1 MMGDSLED
9 QEFLEISGIKSTP
22 GPSLILDTERFP
34 ILKGMSSVHLR
45 ILESASRIMHVC
57 EGVEV
62 LFEGDASHDLF
73 FIHSGK
79 VAIGRRQGNQLS
91 VIAHRYPGDIYG
103 EFGVLRGKARQAS
116 VFTIEP
122 SRIIRV
128 ELSAAQQVLEV
139 DKEFRDKLEQLLRRR
154 MLESFFSSHPVFQ
167 DIPVANRN
175 KLVESLEIEVAKRRA
190 RIFNQ
195 NDPPKGI
202 YMVLSGEIEI
212 LLRNNKGEE
221 VLIELRRDGEILGE
235 VAHGGGK
242 GMAYSALATSNVDL
256 LKLDKRGLKVL
267 QNEHEPTY
275 KALTAFIG
283 KRAEK
288 TALRLKANL

>member
-1 MMGDSLED
+1 MGDNLED
-9 QEFLEISGIKSTP
+9 QEFLEISGINAVP
-22 GPSLILDTERFP
+22 GPNLILDAERFP
-34 ILKGMSSVHLR
+34 ILKGMSPVHLR

-139 DKEFRDKLEQLLRRR
+139 DKDFREQLEKLLRRR

-167 DIPVANRN
+167 DIPVGHRN
-175 KLVESLEIEVAKRRA
+175 KLVESLEIDIAKRRA
-190 RIFNQ
+190 RIFAQ
-195 NDPPKGI
+195 GDPPKGI
-202 YMVLSGEIEI
+202 YMILSGEVEV
-212 LLRNNKGEE
+212 LLKNSKGEE
-221 VLIELRRDGEILGE
+221 VLIELRRDGEMLGE

-256 LKLDKRGLKVL
+256 LKLDKRALKLL

-275 KALTAFIG
+275 RALTEFIG